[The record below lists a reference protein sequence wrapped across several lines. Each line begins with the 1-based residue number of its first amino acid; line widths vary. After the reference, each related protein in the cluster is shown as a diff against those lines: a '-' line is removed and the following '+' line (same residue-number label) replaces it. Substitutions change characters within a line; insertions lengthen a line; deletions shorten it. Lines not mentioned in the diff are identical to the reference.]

1 MATVNF
7 SVPEEIKAR
16 FNQTFSQTNKSA
28 IIAELMARAVDEAEQ
43 KKASD
48 PAVKRVL
55 ARRTKKPAVSGTA
68 VRVVARVLVVT
79 PDKEFQAQGL
89 ERYCIHAD
97 R

>member
-28 IIAELMARAVDEAEQ
+28 VIAELMARAVDEAEQ

-48 PAVKRVL
+48 AAVKRIL
-55 ARRTKKPAVSGTA
+55 ARRSKKPPVSSKL
-68 VRVVARVLVVT
+68 VRAARQHGR
-79 PDKEFQAQGL
+79 P
-89 ERYCIHAD
+89 
-97 R
+97 